1 MARILI
7 VEDSADLAFGLQ
19 RTLENEG
26 HTVIVAS
33 DGTDGVHRAQA
44 FMPQLVILDLMLP
57 GIDGYQVLQRLRDS
71 GVDAPVLVLT
81 ARSEEADKVYGFRLG
96 ADDYVTKPFSLSELV
111 ARVGALLRRSGG
123 TTDPAREIIRFGD
136 VEVNVGARTVTKGGT
151 PVALSPLEYALLLA
165 LIRKAGVAVSRLS
178 LLQEV
183 WGHRAEVMT
192 RTVDIHIA
200 EIRRKI
206 EDVPAEPRHI
216 ITVRKHGYRFE
227 RGA

>member
-26 HTVIVAS
+26 HTVVVAS
-33 DGTDGVHRAQA
+33 DGADGVHRAHA

-57 GIDGYQVLQRLRDS
+57 GMDGFQVLQRLRDA

-111 ARVGALLRRSGG
+111 ARVGALLRRGG
-123 TTDPAREIIRFGD
+123 VNDPTREIIRFGD
-136 VEVNVGARTVTKGGT
+136 VEVNAAARTVTKGGT

-227 RGA
+227 RGT

>member
-1 MARILI
+1 
-7 VEDSADLAFGLQ
+7 
-19 RTLENEG
+19 
-26 HTVIVAS
+26 
-33 DGTDGVHRAQA
+33 
-44 FMPQLVILDLMLP
+44 
-57 GIDGYQVLQRLRDS
+57 
-71 GVDAPVLVLT
+71 
-81 ARSEEADKVYGFRLG
+81 
-96 ADDYVTKPFSLSELV
+96 V

-123 TTDPAREIIRFGD
+123 TTDLAREIIRFGD
-136 VEVNVGARTVTKGGT
+136 VEVNVAARTVTKGGT